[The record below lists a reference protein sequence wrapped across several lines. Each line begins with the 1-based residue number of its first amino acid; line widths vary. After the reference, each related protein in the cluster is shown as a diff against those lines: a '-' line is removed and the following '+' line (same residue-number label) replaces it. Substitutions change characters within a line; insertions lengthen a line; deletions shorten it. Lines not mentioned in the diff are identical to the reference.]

1 MPSPIPVSVRM
12 PPELREALAGLA
24 AADKRPL
31 SNYVVL
37 VLEEH
42 VRSKQPPAAAQKET
56 KKPASPP
63 KLNRGARY

>member
-12 PPELREALAGLA
+12 PPELKEALSALA

-42 VRSKQPPAAAQKET
+42 VRGKQTPAEPR
-56 KKPASPP
+56 KPRASA
-63 KLNRGARY
+63 GQAR

>member
-12 PPELREALAGLA
+12 PPELKEALQALA

-42 VRSKQPPAAAQKET
+42 VKAKQPPASARKPRAKTDRAA
-56 KKPASPP
+56 
-63 KLNRGARY
+63 R

>member
-1 MPSPIPVSVRM
+1 MPSPIPVSIRM
-12 PPELREALAGLA
+12 PPKLKEALATLA

-42 VRSKQPPAAAQKET
+42 VKSKQPPA
-56 KKPASPP
+56 
-63 KLNRGARY
+63 GARKPRATAGQAEQ

>member
-12 PPELREALAGLA
+12 PNELKEALSALA
-24 AADKRPL
+24 AAEKRPL

-42 VRSKQPPAAAQKET
+42 VRAKQLPAQAQKTT
-56 KKPASPP
+56 KASTGRTRLP
-63 KLNRGARY
+63 RSAGY